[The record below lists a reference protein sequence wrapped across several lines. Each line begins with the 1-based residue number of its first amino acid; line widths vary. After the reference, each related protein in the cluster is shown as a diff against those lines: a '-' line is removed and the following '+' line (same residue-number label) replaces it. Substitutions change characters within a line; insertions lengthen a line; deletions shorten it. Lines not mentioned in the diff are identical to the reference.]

1 MAVHIIIILL
11 MGVGIGTRV
20 DRKLDNIFTPL
31 PPPHRV
37 KFVQFIFTPM
47 YRGVGTIRRKWGRG
61 VVVVRLLLP
70 LDHTAVNFF
79 AIANLILKLP
89 CG

>member
-20 DRKLDNIFTPL
+20 DGKLDNNFTLLPL
-31 PPPHRV
+31 PHRV
-37 KFVQFIFTPM
+37 KFVIFIFTPT
-47 YRGVGTIRRKWGRG
+47 YRGVGQLDVNRVGG
-61 VVVVRLLLP
+61 VVVVRFLLP